1 MVKQS
6 SEIFLKVKNALNE
19 REQVIIEPKH
29 KLDLT
34 GEQLRALKQHIKDL
48 GDKEHTPTNIIVLTG
63 SAKEPPKLK
72 CKYCGKKFSK
82 LTLLEGH
89 IKDYHIPMTQRSGQ
103 KET

>member
-1 MVKQS
+1 MQQS
-6 SEIFLKVKNALNE
+6 TNKKKEVL
-19 REQVIIEPKH
+19 REYCTGLHCTKLKH

-34 GEQLRALKQHIKDL
+34 GEQLSALKQHVKDL
-48 GDKEHTPTNIIVLTG
+48 GDKEDNPTNITVLPG